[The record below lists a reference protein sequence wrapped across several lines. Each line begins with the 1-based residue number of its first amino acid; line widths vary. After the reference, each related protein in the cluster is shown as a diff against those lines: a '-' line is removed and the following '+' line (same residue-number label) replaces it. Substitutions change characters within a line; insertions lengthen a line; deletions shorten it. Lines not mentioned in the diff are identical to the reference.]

1 MRRTMMRWDEL
12 CADIA
17 ARDAASV
24 LRADRSAIVLG
35 RNKDGAA
42 VFLPRRPRMEHTHV
56 IGTTGGGKTT
66 FLSHCIRQ
74 DIARRCGVLVVDP
87 HGEHPDSMYR
97 SLLAWL
103 DIHGYAESRTIH
115 LIDPN
120 APTHTVGFNPLARP
134 DADTDISVIAG
145 VTLEAFSRA
154 WGGED
159 TTQKPTIERVL
170 TATFA
175 ALAELGFTLAEAPFL
190 LDRRDRHGLRAFAI
204 KNITDRYTRD
214 ELQRLHEL
222 SLDDRRRHD
231 FDLEIVGPVNRLAR
245 FLRPTAIRAMI
256 GQTERIF
263 DFRDALDGGHVVL
276 CNLSGGARVYERDAD
291 LLGRLLIRSLF
302 FHAKRRRAPDR
313 PFFVYLDE
321 CHRYLS
327 GDLESILGEVR
338 KFGCGVVLSHQWQA
352 QMAVESENMLAAV
365 RNATNL
371 KVVFRI
377 KDAEEAE
384 ELAHAVVPLDLEMPV
399 RSLIKPAVIGH
410 RSVRLK
416 SESTG
421 ESTSTNTSRSQMS
434 GDSESESDSYSTS
447 AANTTARGIN
457 TTESSSEST
466 GESTSRTASRSLGI
480 AEGVSNS
487 VNNNISIGEGTSHVH
502 ASGSAD
508 GTSTTGTMLPLGG
521 DFFEVPTVLTVSDGA
536 TSTSNSS
543 QASGMNYSTAAS
555 SGTSTGTSASKSS
568 AAGLSIG
575 TAASRSRTIG
585 FATGKST
592 THAMTLGSTQ
602 GRAHSRGRNHATT
615 ISSGDASGRTSTYGT
630 AEAFEPLYTEL
641 PTAMHSKEN
650 VLYMAAQSL
659 RNLPTGVAYINYVG
673 QSGMVPVLLTVPRIS
688 EHPLSAEAFASLR
701 ERVLSRSSAATPIEE
716 AILLVSNREQKMLDA
731 RRKAEEIPEPETFR
745 TTAPPSAVARERSRP
760 AAASP
765 GRARKVSHDKRHVR

>member
-1 MRRTMMRWDEL
+1 
-12 CADIA
+12 
-17 ARDAASV
+17 
-24 LRADRSAIVLG
+24 
-35 RNKDGAA
+35 
-42 VFLPRRPRMEHTHV
+42 
-56 IGTTGGGKTT
+56 
-66 FLSHCIRQ
+66 
-74 DIARRCGVLVVDP
+74 
-87 HGEHPDSMYR
+87 
-97 SLLAWL
+97 
-103 DIHGYAESRTIH
+103 
-115 LIDPN
+115 
-120 APTHTVGFNPLARP
+120 
-134 DADTDISVIAG
+134 
-145 VTLEAFSRA
+145 
-154 WGGED
+154 
-159 TTQKPTIERVL
+159 
-170 TATFA
+170 
-175 ALAELGFTLAEAPFL
+175 
-190 LDRRDRHGLRAFAI
+190 
-204 KNITDRYTRD
+204 
-214 ELQRLHEL
+214 
-222 SLDDRRRHD
+222 
-231 FDLEIVGPVNRLAR
+231 
-245 FLRPTAIRAMI
+245 
-256 GQTERIF
+256 
-263 DFRDALDGGHVVL
+263 VVL
-276 CNLSGGARVYERDAD
+276 CNLSGGARVYKRDAD

-313 PFFVYLDE
+313 PFFLYLDE

-338 KFGCGVVLSHQWQA
+338 KFGCGVVLSHQWEA

-384 ELAHAVVPLDLEMPV
+384 ELARAVVPLDLEMPV

-434 GDSESESDSYSTS
+434 GESESESDSYSTS

-457 TTESSSEST
+457 TTESGSESA
-466 GESTSRTASRSLGI
+466 GESTSTTASRSLGI

-487 VNNNISIGEGTSHVH
+487 VNNNISIGEGTSQVH

-508 GTSTTGTMLPLGG
+508 GTSTTGTILPLSG
-521 DFFEVPTVLTVSDGA
+521 DLFEVPTVLTVSDGA
-536 TSTSNSS
+536 NSTANSS

-568 AAGLSIG
+568 AAALSIG

-602 GRAHSRGRNHATT
+602 GRAHSGGRNHATT
-615 ISSGDASGRTSTYGT
+615 ISSGDASGRTSTSGT
-630 AEAFEPLYTEL
+630 AEAFEPLYADL
-641 PTAMHSKEN
+641 PSAMHSKEN

-659 RNLPTGVAYINYVG
+659 RNLPTGVAYVNYVG
-673 QSGMVPVLLTVPRIS
+673 ESGMVPVLLTVPRIS
-688 EHPLSAEAFASLR
+688 EHPISTEAFASLR

-716 AILLVSNREQKMLDA
+716 AILLVSNREQKLP

-745 TTAPPSAVARERSRP
+745 TAAPPSAVARERSRP

-765 GRARKVSHDKRHVR
+765 GRARKVSNDKRHVR